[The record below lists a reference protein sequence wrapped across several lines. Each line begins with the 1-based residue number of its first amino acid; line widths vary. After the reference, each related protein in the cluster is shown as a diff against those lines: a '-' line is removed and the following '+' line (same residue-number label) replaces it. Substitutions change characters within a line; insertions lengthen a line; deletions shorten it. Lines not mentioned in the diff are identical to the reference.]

1 MRSKTIVRE
10 HHNKALAVP
19 VEIISFIPSNSI
31 EDEIASPPTIESP
44 LRRYDA
50 DAVRS
55 KSIGKVGRGSP
66 FRLIQNSITDIS
78 NHPNQKHDGY
88 GRTKTLKANELHS
101 QKTWNIPEQPP
112 SATLYNISNPN
123 EIFLPDIKDKHFIT
137 NNYD

>member
-1 MRSKTIVRE
+1 M
-10 HHNKALAVP
+10 
-19 VEIISFIPSNSI
+19 EIISFIPSNSI

-55 KSIGKVGRGSP
+55 KSIG
-66 FRLIQNSITDIS
+66 IS

-101 QKTWNIPEQPP
+101 QKTWNIPEQAP
-112 SATLYNISNPN
+112 SATLKNISNPN
-123 EIFLPDIKDKHFIT
+123 EIFLPNIKDKHFIT